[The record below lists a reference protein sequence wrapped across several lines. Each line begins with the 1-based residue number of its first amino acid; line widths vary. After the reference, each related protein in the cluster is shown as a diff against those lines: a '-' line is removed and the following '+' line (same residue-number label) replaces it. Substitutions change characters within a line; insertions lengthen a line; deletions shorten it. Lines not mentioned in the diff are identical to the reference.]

1 MHQLI
6 QIVGALLILAGFVA
20 AQFRMLDPLSLP
32 YLLVNLVGSAILT
45 VDACS
50 SWSGRSCRRGG
61 CCSWPAGGRR
71 PPRTECQAMI
81 SSSCRTENGSRQ
93 SSSASSSIVSRHS

>member
-32 YLLVNLVGSAILT
+32 YLLVNLVGSSILT
-45 VDACS
+45 VDAWREAQWGFFLLELVWAIVS
-50 SWSGRSCRRGG
+50 AWGLAA
-61 CCSWPAGGRR
+61 AGPRADADRR
-71 PPRTECQAMI
+71 PLTVR
-81 SSSCRTENGSRQ
+81 R
-93 SSSASSSIVSRHS
+93 